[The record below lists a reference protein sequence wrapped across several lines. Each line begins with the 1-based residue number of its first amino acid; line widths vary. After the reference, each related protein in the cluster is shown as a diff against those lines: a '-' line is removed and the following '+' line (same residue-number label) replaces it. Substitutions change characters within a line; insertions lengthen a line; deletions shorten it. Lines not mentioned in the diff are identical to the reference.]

1 MKKALSLSCLLIAL
15 CLTTAQAS
23 DLEKEKRWATQI
35 VDSLMDGDATYLN
48 DGNSDFLALVTE
60 SESDD
65 SKKGAVIM
73 HGSGVHPNWPTI
85 VLPLRV
91 GLTQHGWHTISIQMP
106 VLANEAEYDEYTAV
120 FPEVPARVDA
130 AIEYLKNEMGVETVV
145 LVAHS
150 LGAAMNTYYL
160 STNKP
165 DVAGFVTIGLGPGS
179 KDPVRDTTTQLTKI
193 NMPMLDLYGE
203 EDLPGVVKNAGAR
216 RDAQSNNAD
225 YTQIMEPGADH
236 FFEGEEEALLEHVA
250 GWMERF

>member
-15 CLTTAQAS
+15 CLPNAQAS
-23 DLEKEKRWATQI
+23 DLEKEKRWAAQI

-48 DGNSDFLALVTE
+48 DGTSDFLALVTE
-60 SESDD
+60 SDET
-65 SKKGAVIM
+65 KKGAVVM

-160 STNKP
+160 SNHKP
-165 DVAGFVTIGLGPGS
+165 DIAGFVAIGLGPGS
-179 KDPVRDTTTQLTKI
+179 KDPVRDTTEQLKKI

-203 EDLPGVVKNAGAR
+203 EDLPGVVENADAR
-216 RDAQSNNAD
+216 RQAQSGNAE

-236 FFEGEEEALLEHVA
+236 FFE
-250 GWMERF
+250 